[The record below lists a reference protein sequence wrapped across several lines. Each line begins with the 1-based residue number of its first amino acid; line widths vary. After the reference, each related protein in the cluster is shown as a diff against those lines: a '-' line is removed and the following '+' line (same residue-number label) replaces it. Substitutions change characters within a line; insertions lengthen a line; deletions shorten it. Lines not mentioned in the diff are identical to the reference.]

1 MIDSIKNKLDYQME
15 KLFKPRSVAVIGASA
30 NTEKL
35 GYKIMSNIISSGY
48 QGKLY
53 PVTPKGGE
61 VLGRKAYKSLLEI
74 EGEVDFIAIVVRV
87 DFVGDV
93 IREAVQKGVKFA
105 EIITSGFSEV
115 GEKEL
120 ENEVVAT
127 AKAGGLRIIGP
138 NMFGVYSKA
147 SHMNATF
154 SAKKV
159 LEGNVAVLTQSG
171 AIGVA
176 MVGKTEVENVGLSSI
191 ISFGNKADINEAD
204 IVEYLETDENTKAIL
219 IYVEGIKDGERMLK
233 NLKSV
238 AMVKPTI
245 ILKSGVSKRGA
256 MAVASHT
263 GSLAGS
269 DRVFNEIMKQSGV
282 LRAGTMREAINWSQF
297 LSNSPEPKGFNTL
310 VITNGGGL
318 GALATDSAEKWS
330 VDLIEGSDYMSE
342 RYKSIAP
349 DFGSL
354 QNPIDITGGADG
366 NMYRKALRLAL
377 EDPKVDS
384 VVVLG
389 TEVAVF
395 PAEDIEAMIREE
407 LEIGLKKPVAFSF
420 VGGKEMEE
428 RIVEMRKDGVPIFA
442 DVDDALSA
450 FGAMYRRYRNLI
462 RSRETVLRPELD
474 KLDKSCKIVEKAI
487 SEGRDSLLTTE
498 AMKILKHLKISNP
511 ENGVAKNSKEAK
523 EIAKN
528 IGFPV
533 VMKILSKDI
542 LHKSDAGG
550 VLVGLKNSDEVEKGF
565 EKIIK
570 NAKKYK
576 SDANIEGVEIVEMV
590 KPSTEII
597 LGARRDEQFGTT
609 VMAGVG
615 GIYVE
620 VFNDVSFRSYPLT
633 REEVSRM
640 FKSTKLQKLIGGVRG
655 EAPRDSE
662 ILIDTILKLG
672 EIVESCPKI
681 SDIEIN
687 PLFLYEKGLKA
698 VDARIILNTK
708 K

>member
-1 MIDSIKNKLDYQME
+1 ME
-15 KLFKPRSVAVIGASA
+15 KLFKPKSIAVVGASS

-35 GYKIMSNIISSGY
+35 GYKILSNIISSGF

-61 VLGRKAYKSLLEI
+61 ILGKKAYKSLLEI
-74 EGEVDFIAIVVRV
+74 DDEIDFIAVVVRV
-87 DFVGDV
+87 DFVHDV
-93 IREAVQKGVKFA
+93 IKEAVQKGVKFA

-120 ENEVVAT
+120 EKEVVET
-127 AKAGGLRIIGP
+127 AKKGNLRIIGP

-159 LEGNVAVLTQSG
+159 LEGDVAVLTQSG

-191 ISFGNKADINEAD
+191 ISFGNKADLNEAD
-204 IVEYLETDENTKAIL
+204 IVDYLKTDSHTKAIL
-219 IYVEGIKDGERMLK
+219 LYIEGIKDGERVLASLK
-233 NLKSV
+233 EV
-238 AMVKPTI
+238 AKVKPTI
-245 ILKSGVSKRGA
+245 VLKSGVSKRGA

-282 LRAGTMREAINWSQF
+282 LRANTMREAINWSQF

-330 VDLIEGSDYMSE
+330 VDLIESSEYMNE

-366 NMYRKALRLAL
+366 KIYRKALKLAL

-384 VVVLG
+384 IVVLG

-407 LEIGLKKPVAFSF
+407 LKKGLKKPVVFSF

-428 RIVEMRKDGVPIFA
+428 RTVEMRKDGVPIFA

-450 FGAMYRRYRNLI
+450 FGAMYRRYRNLL
-462 RSRETVLRPELD
+462 RSRETVLRPELN
-474 KLDKSCKIVEKAI
+474 LEKSCAIVEKAI
-487 SEGRDSLLTTE
+487 SENRNALLTTE
-498 AMKILKHLKISNP
+498 AMEILNHLKISNP
-511 ENGVAKNSKEAK
+511 QNGIAKTSDEAK
-523 EIAKN
+523 ELAEK
-528 IGFPV
+528 IGYPV

-550 VLVGLKNSDEVEKGF
+550 VVVGVENSDEVSQGF
-565 EKIIK
+565 KKIVR
-570 NAKKYK
+570 NAKAYN
-576 SDANIEGVEIVEMV
+576 SEAEIEGVEIVEMV

-597 LGARRDEQFGTT
+597 LGARKDEQFGTT

-615 GIYVE
+615 GVYVE

-640 FKSTKLQKLIGGVRG
+640 FKSTKLKKLLAGVRG
-655 EAPRDSE
+655 EVPRDEE
-662 ILIDTILKLG
+662 ILVETVLKLG
-672 EIVESCPKI
+672 EIVESCPNI

-698 VDARIILNTK
+698 VDARIILNK
-708 K
+708 